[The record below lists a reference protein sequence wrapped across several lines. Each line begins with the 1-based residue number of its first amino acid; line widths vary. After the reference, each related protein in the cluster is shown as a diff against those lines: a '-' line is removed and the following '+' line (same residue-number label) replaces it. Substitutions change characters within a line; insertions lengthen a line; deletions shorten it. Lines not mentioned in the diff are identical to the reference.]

1 MSEVGNG
8 SARGFLLFLLLLALA
23 AAALLRGWVEIP
35 PRWNPWAP
43 LDLGEPP
50 NFLSGFKMARLRDDP
65 RRCLQALETS
75 QLRFDP
81 VADSLPAP
89 GCPLENS
96 VRLRS
101 SDTLALGGD
110 FLASCPLA
118 AAFALFEEHGLQP
131 AADAVYGQPVVR
143 IEHYGSFACRNIG
156 GSSRRSQHASA
167 NALDIAGFR
176 LRDGTRIT
184 LARDWNGS
192 EREQRFLRQV
202 RDAACGPFNA
212 VLGPEYNAAHHDHLH
227 LDMGTF
233 RICR

>member
-1 MSEVGNG
+1 MPDASSG
-8 SARGFLLFLLLLALA
+8 SARGFLLFMLLLTLA
-23 AAALLRGWVEIP
+23 AAAWLRGWVELP

-43 LDLGEPP
+43 MDLGEPP
-50 NFLSGFKMARLRDDP
+50 NFLSGFKLSRLRDDP
-65 RRCLQALETS
+65 QRCLQALETS
-75 QLRFDP
+75 QLRFEP

-89 GCPLENS
+89 GCPLNNS
-96 VRLRS
+96 VRLQGGGE
-101 SDTLALGGD
+101 LALGRD

-118 AAFALFEEHGLQP
+118 AAFALFERHGLQP
-131 AADAVYGQPVVR
+131 AAQQVYGQPVER

-156 GSSRRSQHASA
+156 GSTRRSQHASA

-184 LARDWNGS
+184 LARDWKGS
-192 EREQRFLRQV
+192 ERERRFLRQV

-212 VLGPEYNAAHHDHLH
+212 VLGPDYNAAHQDHLH
-227 LDMGTF
+227 LDMGSF

>member
-1 MSEVGNG
+1 MAEADHG
-8 SARGFLLFLLLLALA
+8 SVRGLLLFLLLLALA
-23 AAALLRGWVEIP
+23 SAALSRGWVEVP
-35 PRWNPWAP
+35 ARWNPWAP
-43 LDLGEPP
+43 LDLRDPP
-50 NFLSGFKMARLRDDP
+50 NLLSDFKLARLRDDP
-65 RRCLQALETS
+65 QLCLQVLETS
-75 QLRFDP
+75 RLRFEP
-81 VADSLPAP
+81 VADSVPAP
-89 GCPLENS
+89 GCPLHNS

-101 SDTLALGGD
+101 GELALGSD

-118 AAFALFEEHGLQP
+118 AAFALFERHGLQP
-131 AADAVYGQPVVR
+131 AAEQVYGQPVVR
-143 IEHYGSFACRNIG
+143 IEHFGSFACRNIG

-202 RDAACGPFNA
+202 RDSACGPFRA
-212 VLGPEYNAAHHDHLH
+212 VLGPDYNAAHRDHLH
-227 LDMGTF
+227 LDMGSF

>member
-1 MSEVGNG
+1 MSEARSG
-8 SARGFLLFLLLLALA
+8 SARGFLLFLLLLVLA
-23 AAALLRGWVEIP
+23 AAAWWRGWVEVP

-43 LDLGEPP
+43 LDLREAP
-50 NFLSGFKMARLRDDP
+50 NLLTGFKLSRLREDP
-65 RRCLQALETS
+65 QLCLQALETS
-75 QLRFDP
+75 QLRFEP
-81 VADSLPAP
+81 VADRVPAP
-89 GCPLENS
+89 GCPLTNS

-101 SDTLALGGD
+101 GELALGSD

-118 AAFALFEEHGLQP
+118 AAFALFERHGLQP
-131 AADAVYGQPVVR
+131 AAQEVYGQPVVR

-184 LARDWNGS
+184 LARDWHGS

-212 VLGPEYNAAHHDHLH
+212 VLGPDYNAAHHDHLH
-227 LDMGTF
+227 LDMGSF